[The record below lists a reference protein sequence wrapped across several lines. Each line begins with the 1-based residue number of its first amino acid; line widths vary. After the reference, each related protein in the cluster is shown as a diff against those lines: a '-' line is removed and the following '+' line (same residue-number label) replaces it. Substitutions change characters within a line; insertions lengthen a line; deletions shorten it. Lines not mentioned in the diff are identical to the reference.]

1 MIRVNKSS
9 DIPASLLV
17 ENCADYNGQDVQE
30 ALVADQHQKCYLCE
44 QKTTKSFQVE
54 HLKAKADGFYPELKY
69 TWSNLF
75 LSCPYCN
82 GRKPNDFDLLN
93 PISDNIEEIICHRL
107 DLSAKSAAITSFR
120 VGLKED
126 YTVRLLDRLFNG
138 RNNLRD
144 IKGKILFDDIER
156 EIVFFLK
163 LLNDYK
169 DFETPEDKQKVIDSL
184 LITKEFLAFK
194 YWIIKDNGF
203 YERFKDY
210 MIWNKI

>member
-1 MIRVNKSS
+1 MIRIRKSPVTPS
-9 DIPASLLV
+9 SLLV
-17 ENCADYNGQDVQE
+17 ANCNDYSGQDVQE
-30 ALVADQHQKCYLCE
+30 ALVADHHQKCYLCE

-75 LSCPYCN
+75 LCCPYCN

-93 PISDNIEEIICHRL
+93 PIADNIEDIIYHRL
-107 DLSAKSAAITSFR
+107 DLSTKSATITSLR
-120 VGLKED
+120 DGLEED
-126 YTVRLLDRLFNG
+126 YTVCLLDRLFNG

-156 EIVFFLK
+156 EIVFFMK
-163 LLNDYK
+163 ILNDYK
-169 DFETPEDKQKVIDSL
+169 DSDTPENKQKVIDSL

-194 YWIIKDNGF
+194 YWIIKDNAF
-203 YERFKDY
+203 YEDFKDH
-210 MIWNKI
+210 MIWNKL